1 MPLDLFN
8 LSGRVAIVTG
18 GNGGIGLAMARGLAN
33 AGADIVLSGRDAG
46 KGATASADLEE
57 IGGRVAFF
65 AADVAVP
72 EDCKALADFTLQ
84 TMGRIDIL
92 INNAGITA
100 RRRPEYLSL
109 SDWNAVIS
117 TNLTSAFLCAQCVYP
132 AMQEAGGGK
141 IINIGSMLSLFGSSF
156 GAAYGASK
164 GGLVQLTRSL
174 ASAWARDNI
183 QVNAILPGWIDTDM
197 GKSARAEVDGLG
209 DRVTARTP
217 AGRWGRPDELAGL
230 AIFLSSAAS
239 GFVTGAAI
247 PVDGGFSIAG

>member
-1 MPLDLFN
+1 
-8 LSGRVAIVTG
+8 
-18 GNGGIGLAMARGLAN
+18 MAQGLAN

-46 KGATASADLEE
+46 KGAAASAELEG

-65 AADVAVP
+65 AADVAIP
-72 EDCKALADFTLQ
+72 EDCQALANFALQ
-84 TMGRIDIL
+84 RMGRIDIL
-92 INNAGITA
+92 INNAGVTA
-100 RRRPEYLSL
+100 RRRPEDLTL
-109 SDWNAVIS
+109 SDWNAVMS
-117 TNLTSAFLCAQCVYP
+117 TNLTSAFLCSQCVHP
-132 AMQEAGGGK
+132 SMQEAGGGK

-174 ASAWARDNI
+174 AAAWARDNI

-197 GKSARAEVDGLG
+197 GKSARTEVDGLD

-217 AGRWGRPDELAGL
+217 AGRWGRPDELAGIAVFL
-230 AIFLSSAAS
+230 ASAAS